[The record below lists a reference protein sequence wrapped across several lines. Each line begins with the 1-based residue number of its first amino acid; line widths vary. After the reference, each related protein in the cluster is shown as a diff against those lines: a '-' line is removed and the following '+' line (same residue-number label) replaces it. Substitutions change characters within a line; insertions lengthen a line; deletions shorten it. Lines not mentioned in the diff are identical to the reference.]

1 MSDCSL
7 DRHRISLPRM
17 PWRPFAVVA
26 ALLCLLASA
35 SILAPAS
42 AADRDER
49 ILQFDSE
56 IWIHRNGSMT
66 VRETIEVNAARRQIR
81 RGIYRDF
88 PTVYQDRH
96 GTRMVVDF
104 DVEAVTRDGWPEP
117 YHTQRI
123 SNGVRVYIGD
133 KDKFIRT
140 GRHTYTLT
148 YRTDRQLGFFNNFD
162 ELYWNVTGNDWA
174 FEIDKARAIIHLPEG
189 ARVQN
194 YAAYTGRTGAKGQD
208 FTYTPLDN
216 GVVRFETTR
225 TLRPGEGLTVA
236 VAWPVGYVDR
246 PGGTRKFFYFLSDNS
261 AVVAGLI
268 GLGLLFLYYFYVWSK
283 VGRDPAPGVIF
294 PQYEPPG
301 HISPAGARYVMQFGF
316 DDKVFTAAI
325 VSMAVK
331 GFLTIAEDSR
341 KDFTLRA
348 TGKKAPLTPGE
359 AAIARSLFRHGTGSI
374 KLDRKNHREFQAAQ
388 KALQTRL
395 RNEFEKTHF
404 VRNTWYF
411 VPGIALSL
419 LALGL
424 LALAAD
430 EPAIAG
436 FLTVWL
442 TGWTIGVYFLASQCW
457 RAWRSALSTGSV
469 GGTAGALFSTLFAL
483 PFFAGEIGG
492 LFFYTMAATVGGAVM
507 LLCMQALNVLFYH
520 LLKAPTKLGRRIMDD
535 VEGFKLYLSVAEK
548 DRMNMLNPPERT
560 PELFEKFL
568 PYAVALEVEHEW
580 AEQFSGILAA
590 AGAGPD
596 SRGTHHYHPS
606 WYSGRSLDRGLSGFG
621 SALGGA
627 FAGAIASASISPG
640 SSSGSGGGGSS
651 GGGGGGGGGG
661 GW

>member
-1 MSDCSL
+1 MTAFRL
-7 DRHRISLPRM
+7 DRHRLYLAQA
-17 PWRPFAVVA
+17 PWRAFAVIA
-26 ALLCLLASA
+26 ALFCLLASA
-35 SILAPAS
+35 SILAPAA
-42 AADRDER
+42 AADRNER

-56 IWIHRNGSMT
+56 IWVHRDGSMT
-66 VRETIEVNAARRQIR
+66 VRETIEVNAARRKIR

-96 GTRMVVDF
+96 GTRVVVDF
-104 DVEAVTRDGWPEP
+104 DVEAVTRDGRPEP

-133 KDKFIRT
+133 KDKYIRT

-148 YRTDRQLGFFNNFD
+148 YRTDRQLGFFKDYD
-162 ELYWNVTGNDWA
+162 ELYWNVTGNGWD
-174 FEIDKARAIIHLPEG
+174 FEIEKARAIIHLPEG
-189 ARVQN
+189 ARVQD
-194 YAAYTGRTGAKGQD
+194 YSAYTGPTGARGRD
-208 FTYTPLDN
+208 FTYTPLVD

-225 TLRPGEGLTVA
+225 PLRPREGLTVA

-246 PGGTRKFFYFLSDNS
+246 PTETDKAFYFISDNS
-261 AVVAGLI
+261 ALIAGLF
-268 GLGLLFLYYFYVWSK
+268 GLALLFLYYLHVWTK
-283 VGRDPAPGVIF
+283 VGRDPEAGVIV

-301 HISPAGARYVMQFGF
+301 HISPAGARYVMRFGF

-331 GFLTIAEDSR
+331 GFLTISEDDSD
-341 KDFTLRA
+341 DFTLQA

-359 AAIARSLFRHGTGSI
+359 SAVARSLFPYGTGSI
-374 KLDRKNHREFQAAQ
+374 ELDRKNHKELQAAQ
-388 KALQTRL
+388 KKLQTRL

-411 VPGIALSL
+411 VPGLALSL
-419 LALGL
+419 LALGV

-442 TGWTIGVYFLASQCW
+442 TIWTIGVYFLTRQCW
-457 RAWRSALSTGSV
+457 RAWKLALSTGSV
-469 GGTAGALFSTLFAL
+469 GGTSAAVASTLFAL
-483 PFFAGEIGG
+483 PFIAGEIGG
-492 LFFYTMAATVGGAVM
+492 LFFYTTAATIGGAVM
-507 LLCMQALNVLFYH
+507 LLCMQALNVTFYH

-568 PYAVALEVEHEW
+568 PYAIALEVEHEW
-580 AEQFSGILAA
+580 AEQFSGVLAA
-590 AGAGPD
+590 AGTSPD
-596 SRGTHHYHPS
+596 SRGTRHYRPH
-606 WYSGRSLDRGLSGFG
+606 WYSGHSLDRGLSGFG
-621 SALGGA
+621 GALGGA
-627 FAGAIASASISPG
+627 FAGAIASASTSPG

>member
-1 MSDCSL
+1 MTDSSL
-7 DRHRISLPRM
+7 DRPGLSLPRM
-17 PWRPFAVVA
+17 PWRQLAVIA

-35 SILAPAS
+35 SILAPAA

-56 IWIHRNGSMT
+56 IWIHRDGSMT
-66 VRETIEVNAARRQIR
+66 VRETIEVNAARRKIR

-88 PTVYQDRH
+88 PTVYQDGH
-96 GTRMVVDF
+96 GTRVVVDF
-104 DVEAVTRDGWPEP
+104 DVEAVTRNGRPES

-133 KDKFIRT
+133 KDRLIRT

-148 YRTDRQLGFFNNFD
+148 YRTDRQLGFFEDFD
-162 ELYWNVTGNDWA
+162 ELYWNVTGNGWA
-174 FEIDKARAIIHLPEG
+174 FDIERARAIIHLPQG
-189 ARVQN
+189 ARVQD
-194 YAAYTGRTGAKGQD
+194 YSAYTGPTGARGQD
-208 FTYTPLDN
+208 FTYTPLVD

-225 TLRPGEGLTVA
+225 TLRPREGLTVA
-236 VAWPVGYVDR
+236 VAWPTGYVDR
-246 PGGTRKFFYFLSDNS
+246 PTDTQKVFYVLSDNS
-261 AVVAGLI
+261 TVVAGLI
-268 GLGLLFLYYFYVWSK
+268 GLGLLFLYYLYVWGK
-283 VGRDPAPGVIF
+283 VGRDPAAGVIV

-331 GFLTIAEDSR
+331 GFLTISEDGGN
-341 KDFTLRA
+341 DFTLRA
-348 TGKKAPLTPGE
+348 TGGKAPLTPGE
-359 AAIARSLFRHGTGSI
+359 SAIARSLFPGGTGSI
-374 KLDRKNHREFQAAQ
+374 ELDRKNHRELQTAQ
-388 KALQTRL
+388 KKLQTRL

-411 VPGIALSL
+411 VPGLALSL
-419 LALGL
+419 LALGV

-442 TGWTIGVYFLASQCW
+442 TGWTIGVYFLTRQCW
-457 RAWRSALSTGSV
+457 RAWKSALSTGSV
-469 GGTAGALFSTLFAL
+469 GGTAGALVSTLFAL
-483 PFFAGEIGG
+483 PFIAGEIGG
-492 LFFYTMAATVGGAVM
+492 LIFYATAATVGGAVM
-507 LLCMQALNVLFYH
+507 LLCMQALNVVFYH
-520 LLKAPTKLGRRIMDD
+520 LLKAPTKLGRRLMDD

-568 PYAVALEVEHEW
+568 PYAIALEVEHEW
-580 AEQFSGILAA
+580 AEQFSGVLAA
-590 AGAGPD
+590 AGTSPD
-596 SRGTHHYHPS
+596 SRGSHHYRPH

-627 FAGAIASASISPG
+627 FAGAIASASTSPG
-640 SSSGSGGGGSS
+640 SSGGSGGGGSSGS
-651 GGGGGGGGGG
+651 GGGGGGGGG
-661 GW
+661 W